1 MEELLQWELA
11 WIAWLQSAG
20 LWLAGAMQQVSRLGN
35 EEFYLVLMPV
45 LYWSVDA
52 VLGARMAAMLL
63 LSNGLNSAFKLL
75 FHSPRPYWI
84 DPQIRALSAE
94 TSFGIPSGHAMNAS
108 SIWGFLLTRLRQS
121 GWRLAL
127 LVLILLIG
135 FSRILLG
142 MHFVSDVVAGWVLG
156 ALLLL
161 LYLRLEQPVL
171 RWAKRMNLGGQVLLA
186 LLSALGLGGLVLLAA
201 TALNNW
207 QIPAQWLE
215 NSLAA
220 VPEEPI
226 DPTSLDGAFTTAGT
240 WFGMFAGISWLFHRQ
255 GGYHAGGTLTQR
267 VLRCLVGLVG
277 VVFFWYG
284 LGAIFPREADLL
296 SYALRFVRYSL
307 LGLWVSALA
316 PLLFRR
322 LRLSGS

>member
-94 TSFGIPSGHAMNAS
+94 TSFGIPSGHAMNAA

-322 LRLSGS
+322 LRLSDS